1 MQALVA
7 IPHPNMASTLD
18 YRVIQE
24 SLERVIREHTGI
36 GDVRVH
42 AALDVQDLRW
52 TIHAIVMGTIW
63 KFRMD
68 LQLHDWQELDDLL
81 VQLKLSF

>member
-1 MQALVA
+1 MVA
-7 IPHPNMASTLD
+7 ISHPNMASTLD

-36 GDVRVH
+36 GDVQVY
-42 AALDVQDLRW
+42 AALDAQDFRW
-52 TIHAIVMGTIW
+52 NIHVIVLGTIW

-68 LQLHDWQELDDLL
+68 QQLQDWQELDDLL

>member
-1 MQALVA
+1 M
-7 IPHPNMASTLD
+7 
-18 YRVIQE
+18 
-24 SLERVIREHTGI
+24 IREHTGI

>member
-1 MQALVA
+1 MVA
-7 IPHPNMASTLD
+7 ISHPNMASTLD

-36 GDVRVH
+36 RDVQVY
-42 AALDVQDLRW
+42 AVLDPQDLRW
-52 TIHAIVMGTIW
+52 TIHAIVMGTWW

-68 LQLHDWQELDDLL
+68 QQLHDWQELDDLL

>member
-1 MQALVA
+1 
-7 IPHPNMASTLD
+7 MASTLD

-36 GDVRVH
+36 GDVQVY
-42 AALDVQDLRW
+42 AVLDAQDLRW

-68 LQLHDWQELDDLL
+68 QQLHDWQELDDLL
-81 VQLKLSF
+81 VQLQLSF